1 MGKEP
6 NTVKSNLV
14 GKFMDISERY
24 PKLDFQ
30 PSDFRDE
37 SDSTILVRER
47 SKGSKL
53 ESTFAKKTGT
63 VVKETAHT
71 VSILPEK
78 SKSVKTFS
86 KRDLAC
92 ASSSQK
98 DNFKNTSKRQSI
110 LSESTS
116 TSEGEEPVRKQK
128 KNETAR
134 NPELAID
141 LENEQRPNIIEIS
154 SGTTECESQPIGTS
168 SNKQGIGSKTT
179 EQSFPKIEQN
189 AGNEQ
194 NIEKTQKLD
203 QHESSKESVA
213 QQNAMASM

>member
-1 MGKEP
+1 M
-6 NTVKSNLV
+6 
-14 GKFMDISERY
+14 
-24 PKLDFQ
+24 
-30 PSDFRDE
+30 
-37 SDSTILVRER
+37 
-47 SKGSKL
+47 
-53 ESTFAKKTGT
+53 
-63 VVKETAHT
+63 KETAHT

-128 KNETAR
+128 KKNETAR

-141 LENEQRPNIIEIS
+141 LENEIRPNIIEIS
-154 SGTTECESQPIGTS
+154 SGTTECESKPIGTS
-168 SNKQGIGSKTT
+168 SNKQGIESKTT

-194 NIEKTQKLD
+194 NIEKLPKLD